1 MATTSW
7 SWSIPLSRAATS
19 RSGTSR
25 APAMRAFSYS
35 RGPRKSRSRGVARPA
50 WASHAASSVALIS
63 LIGSKAEPGWLLGV
77 DERRDYGLEQLDAV
91 IRLRSGAAHDAG
103 GHCRGFAHHGEQAPA
118 DLELLEQG
126 AWQHRRRSGQDD
138 DVIRRVALP
147 AAGSIADLEG
157 DIVRA
162 MALEVAPAERRE
174 RRLDLHRNHMRRAV
188 GEQRGEIAAAGA
200 HFEHAVAFV
209 HIELL
214 QRACLE
220 LGLPHALAIL
230 QGNLQVRE
238 GKRAVL
244 LRHELLARQHIEQIE
259 HVLVEHLPGTDLLL
273 HHIRACLLEIHWR
286 AAL

>member
-1 MATTSW
+1 
-7 SWSIPLSRAATS
+7 
-19 RSGTSR
+19 
-25 APAMRAFSYS
+25 MRAFSYS
-35 RGPRKSRSRGVARPA
+35 QGSRTSSSSGFARPA
-50 WASHAASSVALIS
+50 SASHAASSVALIC
-63 LIGSKAEPGWLLGV
+63 LIGSKAETGWLLGV

-91 IRLRSGAAHDAG
+91 KRQRRGAGHDAG
-103 GHCRGFAHHGEQAPA
+103 GHRRRFAHHGEQAPA

-126 AWQHRRRSGQDD
+126 PWQHRRRSGQDD

-147 AAGSIADLEG
+147 AARGIADLEG

-162 MALEVAPAERRE
+162 MALEVAPPERGE
-174 RRLDLHRNHMRRAV
+174 RRLDLHRVDLRRAV
-188 GEQRGEIAAAGA
+188 REQRGEIAAAGA
-200 HFEHAVAFV
+200 HFEHAVAFA

-220 LGLPHALAIL
+220 LGLPHPLAIL

-244 LRHELLARQHIEQIE
+244 LRHEFLAWHYIEQIE

-273 HHIRACLLEIHWR
+273 HHIRARLLEIHWR